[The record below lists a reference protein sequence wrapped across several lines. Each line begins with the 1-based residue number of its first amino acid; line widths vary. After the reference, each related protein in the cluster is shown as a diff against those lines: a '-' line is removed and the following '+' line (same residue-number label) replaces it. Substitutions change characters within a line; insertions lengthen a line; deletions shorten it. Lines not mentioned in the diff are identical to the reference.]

1 MLRQGLSNMLQMEQ
15 GQFIDAQPIHPAQD
29 HTDSLLSAHKI
40 SSTSSTIL
48 PVSAPMKEPELMDVT
63 QASLP
68 SGEKECSLTFFIP
81 KTRVGSEL
89 FDQCSTI
96 LLSVQTKQENTG

>member
-1 MLRQGLSNMLQMEQ
+1 MLRQGLSNVLQMEQ

-81 KTRVGSEL
+81 KTRVGSGV
-89 FDQCSTI
+89 FDQCST
-96 LLSVQTKQENTG
+96 LLWSIESELT